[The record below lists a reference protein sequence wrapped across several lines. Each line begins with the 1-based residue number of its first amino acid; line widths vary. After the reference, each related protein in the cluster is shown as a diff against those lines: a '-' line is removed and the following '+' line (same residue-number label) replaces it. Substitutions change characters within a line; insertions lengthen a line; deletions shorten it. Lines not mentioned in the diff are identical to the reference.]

1 MDLDISGRRA
11 LIMGASQ
18 GLGLASAQALACE
31 GVDVILTGRSTAR
44 LEQARQ
50 SVQTTRTQVDI
61 HTVDFSDPTQVET
74 LLGLIPTLGIDIVIT
89 NCGGPPA
96 GDISAVDAQVWRAQ
110 FETMV
115 NVPIQI
121 AQAAL
126 THMRQQTWG
135 RIINIA
141 SSSVVQ
147 LIPQLGLS
155 SALRMSVIGWAKALS
170 MEVAADGITVNSVIP
185 GRIHTRR
192 VDQIDRVTAISRGC
206 TPQDVAAA
214 SQQAIPMQR
223 YGRADEF
230 ADAVAFLASR
240 RASYITGSTLRVDGG
255 LIQTM

>member
-1 MDLDISGRRA
+1 MDLDIRGRRA
-11 LIMGASQ
+11 LIMGSSQ
-18 GLGLASAQALACE
+18 GLGLASARALACE
-31 GVDVILTGRSTAR
+31 GVDVILTGRSATR

-50 SVQTTRTQVDI
+50 SMQAAGTAVDI
-61 HTVDFSDPTQVET
+61 HAVDFSDPTQVAT
-74 LLGLIPTLGIDIVIT
+74 LVERIPALGIDIVIT

-96 GDISAVDAQVWRAQ
+96 GDISAVDAQTWRAQ

-126 THMRQQTWG
+126 THMRQQAWG

-170 MEVAADGITVNSVIP
+170 LEVAADGVTVNSVIP

-192 VDQIDRVTAISRGC
+192 VDQIDLATANRRGC
-206 TPQDVAAA
+206 TPHDVAAA
-214 SQQAIPMQR
+214 SQKAIPMQR

-230 ADAVAFLASR
+230 ADAVAFLASG
-240 RASYITGSTLRVDGG
+240 RASYITGSALRVDGG
-255 LIQTM
+255 LIQAI